1 MNQLPKA
8 NTLHPEWDAPKDGD
22 FARYVER
29 LTAPHTVQLP
39 EEPGRVLHA
48 AESLQRA
55 RPRTAPAVSSELPD
69 LHSLFKAPL
78 TGMLNFAQLGL
89 MLVVLVQVAVLA
101 LAGLGSFLGVAVAV
115 VAWWVVGRWKRALS
129 SAHTPSSPS
138 ASPLATLQQ
147 QLQALAQEKSK
158 QPPRK

>member
-8 NTLHPEWDAPKDGD
+8 NTLHPEWDAPKNGD

-29 LTAPHTVQLP
+29 LTARHTVQLP

-48 AESLQRA
+48 AESVQRA
-55 RPRTAPAVSSELPD
+55 RPATAQASPSELPD
-69 LHSLFKAPL
+69 LHALFQAPL

-89 MLVVLVQVAVLA
+89 MLVVLVQIAVLA

-115 VAWWVVGRWKRALS
+115 LAWWVVGRWKRALS
-129 SAHTPSSPS
+129 SARTPGSPS
-138 ASPLATLQQ
+138 ASPLAALQQ
-147 QLQALAQEKSK
+147 QLQALVQQKST
-158 QPPRK
+158 QLPRK